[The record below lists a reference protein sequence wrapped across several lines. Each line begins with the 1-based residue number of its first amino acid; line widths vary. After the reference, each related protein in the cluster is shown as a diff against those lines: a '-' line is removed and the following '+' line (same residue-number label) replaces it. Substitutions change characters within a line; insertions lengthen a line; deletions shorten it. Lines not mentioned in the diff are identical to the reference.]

1 MTTKKYYAYFVPRTN
16 KNGVTADWKE
26 CEKIIKGERGAK
38 FKSFKTKAEAEKWL
52 EQGADYGA
60 KIQKPWLAAGIY
72 FDAGTGRGEGVEVS
86 VTDEKGN
93 GLLNKILPGPEINR
107 HGKHL
112 VRGNVTNNFGEL
124 LACKY
129 ALEIALKHDAKK
141 VFGDSKLVIDY
152 WSKGIAKGMA
162 TPTIPSLPSAK
173 KSLPKETI
181 ELVRTV
187 AKLRKNFES
196 KGGSIKHIP
205 GEDNPADL
213 GFHK

>member
-16 KNGVTADWKE
+16 KKGVTDSWQE
-26 CEKIIKGERGAK
+26 CEKIIKGEQGAK
-38 FKSFKTKAEAEKWL
+38 FKGFKTKAEAEEWL

-60 KIQKPWLAAGIY
+60 KIQKSWLAAGIY
-72 FDAGTGRGEGVEVS
+72 FDAGTGRGAGVEIS
-86 VTDEKGN
+86 VTDERGSD
-93 GLLNKILPGPEINR
+93 LLNKILPEPEINR
-107 HGKHL
+107 YGKHL

-129 ALEIALKHDAKK
+129 ALKIALKHDVKK

-162 TPTIPSLPSAK
+162 TPTIPSLPSAR
-173 KSLPKETI
+173 KSLPDETI
-181 ELVRTV
+181 GLVRIVT
-187 AKLRKNFES
+187 KLRKKFEHA
-196 KGGSIKHIP
+196 GGIIQHVS

-213 GFHK
+213 GFHR